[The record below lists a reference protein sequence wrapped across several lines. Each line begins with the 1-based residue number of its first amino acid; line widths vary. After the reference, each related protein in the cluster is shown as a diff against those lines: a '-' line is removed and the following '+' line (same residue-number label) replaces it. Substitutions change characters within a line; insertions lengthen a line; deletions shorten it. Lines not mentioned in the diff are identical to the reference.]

1 MGRSAEVRRKTAETE
16 ITLRIDLDGKGK
28 HRVEIGLG
36 FLTHMLEL
44 LARHSLIDLSLQAS
58 GDLEVDDHHLTEDIG
73 IALGQAI
80 GQALGDKRG
89 IRRYGSVMLPM
100 DEVLA
105 AVAVDLSGRFAYRS
119 DYQPIRERLGDFST
133 ELANHFFSSLACR
146 AGMNLH
152 FRLLSPGENEH
163 HRIEALFKGF
173 ARALRQAVEL
183 DPREEGEVPSSKG
196 VL

>member
-1 MGRSAEVRRKTAETE
+1 MGRSAEIRRKTGETE
-16 ITLRIDLDGKGK
+16 IELRLDLDGKGK
-28 HRVEIGLG
+28 HRIEIGLG

-44 LARHSLIDLSLQAS
+44 LARHAMLDMSVRAS
-58 GDLEVDDHHLTEDIG
+58 GDLQVDDHHLTEDLAIVF
-73 IALGQAI
+73 GQALRE
-80 GQALGDKRG
+80 ALGDKRG
-89 IRRYGSVMLPM
+89 IRRYGSLLLPM

-105 AVAVDLSGRFAYRS
+105 AVALDLGGRFAFRS
-119 DYQPIRERLGDFST
+119 DYHPVRESVGDLST
-133 ELANHFFSSLACR
+133 DLVNHFFSSLAVQ

-173 ARALRQAVEL
+173 ARALRQAVEI
-183 DPREEGEVPSSKG
+183 DPREAGEVPSSKG